1 MFARTIATAAFA
13 AALVMSSAAWAGSKN
28 KLTDEDVAKLQIG
41 STMYSEIV
49 EKYGKPM
56 QTEMS
61 SDGSRVLVYSVS
73 RTRLKATT
81 FVPVVGLFA
90 GGAKADV
97 TTQRLQFGPDG
108 KLSNVVSSATH
119 VDCGVWGG
127 CSGSGVAPMGGAMSA
142 APAPAPAPASAP
154 ATAAPAP
161 TPTPPT
167 QPAATTTGAP
177 N

>member
-1 MFARTIATAAFA
+1 MRARTIATTAFVVA
-13 AALVMSSAAWAGSKN
+13 VSMSSLAWAGSKN
-28 KLTDEDVAKLQIG
+28 KMSDDDIAMMKIG
-41 STMYSEIV
+41 GTTYTEIV

-73 RTRLKATT
+73 KTRLKVAT

-108 KLSNVVSSATH
+108 KLTNVVSSATH

-127 CSGSGVAPMGGAMSA
+127 CSGSGVAPMGGAMA
-142 APAPAPAPASAP
+142 TAPAPAPAAPPAP
-154 ATAAPAP
+154 APAAPAA
-161 TPTPPT
+161 
-167 QPAATTTGAP
+167 PAAATPAATGAP